1 MIKEDNDWKIFELQL
16 LNLAASHFEKY
27 WKSFEHGLS
36 IDKKQF
42 LRQWYF
48 FKQLLVQNELI
59 FNLWMKLMKLL
70 FGNTF
75 S

>member
-42 LRQWYF
+42 LRQWDF
-48 FKQLLVQNELI
+48 F
-59 FNLWMKLMKLL
+59 
-70 FGNTF
+70 
-75 S
+75 